1 MNKNDFKILGIILK
15 FIRARKSKVCWSLDG
30 GRALFYLKN
39 ILKYDILRIY
49 NLKIHMDLSK
59 IKKVYFSG
67 IGGIGISALARIM
80 LHLNKKVI
88 GSDLV
93 QSETTDKLSK
103 EGAKI
108 ILKQESKNITKDI
121 DLFIYSPAEESNHPE
136 RKEAKKLG
144 IKQYSYSE
152 FLGLISKDYNTI
164 SICGTHGKST
174 TTAMTGWLLEK
185 GGIDPMVIVGS
196 KMKTWD
202 DNLRLGHS
210 NVLVAESC
218 EWKAHILEISPNV
231 ILINNIEWDHPD
243 YFKNLN
249 QTVSIFQK
257 YVNKLTKN
265 QLLIIN
271 ADDKASKLIKTKSKI
286 FSFGIN
292 NKKAN
297 LLAKNIKINSKTHTQ
312 AFDVYLFNKKID
324 NYSISMPGIINVY
337 NALASISVAINF
349 EIPSL
354 KIKKALKDFPGIWR
368 RFENV
373 GKYKGATIISDY
385 GHHPTAVRQTLQAA
399 RDFYPNHRI
408 VLAFQ
413 PHHHSRTLSLLKD
426 FVKCFDNAD
435 VLILEEIYAVPGRE
449 QEKEI
454 KSINSEDL
462 IKKIQ
467 KHNSKLKILYSKDN
481 NEVLENINKTIKK
494 NDVVIVMGA
503 GAIYGVISKLK

>member
-1 MNKNDFKILGIILK
+1 MASSNIIDKKIKIKRRDPTWTKQVTRLLNLKNKSKCDILK
-15 FIRARKSKVCWSLDG
+15 T
-30 GRALFYLKN
+30 
-39 ILKYDILRIY
+39 Y
-49 NLKIHMDLSK
+49 NLKTIMDLSK

-67 IGGIGISALARIM
+67 IGGIGVSALARIM
-80 LHLNKKVI
+80 LHLHKKVI
-88 GSDLV
+88 GSDIV
-93 QSETTDKLSK
+93 QSETTDKLKK

-108 ILKQESKNITKDI
+108 ILSQEPKNITKDI
-121 DLFIYSPAEESNHPE
+121 DLFIYSPAEETNHPE

-152 FLGLISKDYNTI
+152 FLGLISKDYHTV

-185 GGIDPMVIVGS
+185 GGVDPMVIVGS
-196 KMKTWD
+196 KMKSWD

-210 NVLVAESC
+210 DILVAESC
-218 EWKAHILEISPNV
+218 EWKSHMLEISPEI

-243 YFKNLN
+243 YFKSLD
-249 QTVSIFQK
+249 QTVSVFQK

-271 ADDKASKLIKTKSKI
+271 ADDKASKKIKTKSKV
-286 FSFGIN
+286 FSFGIQN
-292 NKKAN
+292 SKAN
-297 LLAKNIKINSKTHTQ
+297 LLAKNIIINPKTHTQ
-312 AFDVYLFNKKID
+312 TFDVYLFNKKID

-337 NALASISVAINF
+337 NALASIAVAINF
-349 EIPSL
+349 EISSVE
-354 KIKKALKDFPGIWR
+354 IKKALKSFPGIWR

-373 GKYKGATIISDY
+373 GKYKGATVISDY
-385 GHHPTAVRQTLQAA
+385 GHHPTAVRQTLKAA

-413 PHHHSRTLSLLKD
+413 PHHHSRTLSLVKD

-435 VLILEEIYAVPGRE
+435 ILILEEIYAVPGRE

-467 KHNSKLKILYSKDN
+467 KHNPKLEILYSKDN
-481 NEVLENINKTIKK
+481 EEMLKRIDQNVKKKDVLII
-494 NDVVIVMGA
+494 MGA
-503 GAIYGVISKLK
+503 GNIYNLIKSLK